1 MDVKVETLQHI
12 RRVQELLGRVLTNLI
27 VRQSLHDLSKLES
40 PEAEAFE
47 RLTPLLRETTY
58 GSERYEEL
66 RKELGEALKHH
77 YANNSH
83 HPEHY
88 SDGIRGMSLLDLI
101 EMVMDWRAATE
112 RHNDGCIRKSIE
124 INQKRF
130 GYTDELKQIF
140 INTINE
146 FGL

>member
-1 MDVKVETLQHI
+1 MNVKAETLQHI
-12 RRVQELLGRVLTNLI
+12 RRVQELLGRVLANLI
-27 VRQSLHDLSKLES
+27 TRQALHDNSKLES

-47 RLTPLLRETTY
+47 RLTPLLWDTTY

-66 RKELGEALKHH
+66 RRELGDALKHH

-88 SDGIRGMSLLDLI
+88 REGIRGMSLIDLI
-101 EMVMDWRAATE
+101 EMLVDWRAATE
-112 RHNDGCIRKSIE
+112 RHADGCIRKSIE

-130 GYTDELKQIF
+130 GYSDELKQIF
-140 INTINE
+140 INTVNE
-146 FGL
+146 FDF